1 MSNAWIVLHHAN
13 ACQVSSVALFSFASS
28 ATFCTLKTLQ
38 HTNKAVFNGLGFF
51 RVRIAANLALNFQSQ
66 PGMLHGAGHAGVVH
80 DLTTNRGSSMA
91 RPSRPN
97 S

>member
-38 HTNKAVFNGLGFF
+38 YTNKAVFNGLGFV
-51 RVRIAANLALNFQSQ
+51 RVRIAANLALF
-66 PGMLHGAGHAGVVH
+66 AV
-80 DLTTNRGSSMA
+80 D
-91 RPSRPN
+91 
-97 S
+97 